1 MIHLVPLINPIR
13 VHGISRSADGAN
25 QIRRSID
32 HISRLADD
40 CNCDCREQTG
50 CWITPAAGT
59 RRQQIAWYAGT
70 HNSGGGGAREAGRD
84 FARQTGKG
92 RQKKFLWA
100 FFLYFVKSKI
110 ANYWRWALFLLG
122 I

>member
-1 MIHLVPLINPIR
+1 MAGRRQEITRPLAKNKR
-13 VHGISRSADGAN
+13 VAWS
-25 QIRRSID
+25 
-32 HISRLADD
+32 
-40 CNCDCREQTG
+40 CREQAG

-70 HNSGGGGAREAGRD
+70 HNSGGGGGREAGRD

-92 RQKKFLWA
+92 WQKKFLWA

-110 ANYWRWALFLLG
+110 ANYWRCALFLLG